1 MPNAEFSRPS
11 ILLIAGD
18 VSGDVHIAALAR
30 TLLARDPNRTLH
42 ALGGRR
48 VRKVVAESPDG
59 HFLGDTTNCSAIGIS
74 SAVKIYFRC
83 QRLGDQLREFIHNN
97 RIDLAILCDWGGF
110 NGRALK
116 LLHRV
121 GIPTLYYFPPRSWQ
135 RSGSPGLGI
144 VPHVTRVATP
154 FRWSAER
161 LTNAGA
167 RAEWVGHPSLENIP
181 DPGERPVLRRM
192 FGIEPDETLVAL
204 MPGSRLSEIQI
215 LAPRMTQAAAI
226 VSKHTRAQFIAVVP
240 KELVNEAR
248 SHLSPSIRVLSDCA
262 MNLLLASDAAIVKT
276 GTATLEAAL
285 VGTPQVTVYDASVIG
300 RIEWCLLWAWRRIP
314 FIAMPNIILQREAV
328 PELIGLH
335 CQPEKIANALIRIL
349 KERDVRD
356 KILQDYGLVRQALGS
371 DLAVTPTE
379 RTAAI
384 VEEMLNEVMEPVQQS
399 EPAESAE
406 PERVAV

>member
-192 FGIEPDETLVAL
+192 FGIEPNETLVAL

>member
-1 MPNAEFSRPS
+1 
-11 ILLIAGD
+11 
-18 VSGDVHIAALAR
+18 
-30 TLLARDPNRTLH
+30 
-42 ALGGRR
+42 
-48 VRKVVAESPDG
+48 
-59 HFLGDTTNCSAIGIS
+59 
-74 SAVKIYFRC
+74 
-83 QRLGDQLREFIHNN
+83 
-97 RIDLAILCDWGGF
+97 
-110 NGRALK
+110 
-116 LLHRV
+116 
-121 GIPTLYYFPPRSWQ
+121 
-135 RSGSPGLGI
+135 
-144 VPHVTRVATP
+144 
-154 FRWSAER
+154 
-161 LTNAGA
+161 
-167 RAEWVGHPSLENIP
+167 
-181 DPGERPVLRRM
+181 
-192 FGIEPDETLVAL
+192 
-204 MPGSRLSEIQI
+204 
-215 LAPRMTQAAAI
+215 
-226 VSKHTRAQFIAVVP
+226 
-240 KELVNEAR
+240 
-248 SHLSPSIRVLSDCA
+248 

-335 CQPEKIANALIRIL
+335 CQPKKIANALIRIL